1 MNSEE
6 VRRALWRRGYEIIE
20 ECPIERV
27 IVPKGGEFLDEY
39 YQRLFNYRFRRFLG
53 DLLLFRKDD
62 YIDCE
67 TLFSRWKKDE
77 VEEQWNFLLKAHI
90 IESLKEDQYL
100 FSYFYLDNF
109 GETLEWFISEIFK
122 REFYMPTIW
131 GIKIKEIK
139 GGGDFDILSILE
151 NNLLYV
157 ECKTSPPNNIRLREI
172 WEFLRRREVLK
183 PKITIFFIDTT
194 LKIERNIIENICS
207 LLERRFM
214 KSKKINVF
222 SLKDG
227 VYAFDNGI
235 YIMQSKG
242 DIIKNFQVVFRHFLD
257 G

>member
-1 MNSEE
+1 MDSEE

-27 IVPKGGEFLDEY
+27 ILPREKEFLDEY
-39 YQRLFNYRFRRFLG
+39 YQKLFNYRFRRFLG
-53 DLLLFRKDD
+53 DLLLFKKDN

-77 VEEQWNFLLKAHI
+77 VEEHWNFLSKTHI
-90 IESLKEDQYL
+90 IENFEDQYL
-100 FSYFYLDNF
+100 FYYYHLDNL
-109 GETLEWFISEIFK
+109 GETLEWFISEILK
-122 REFYMPTIW
+122 KEFYMPTIW
-131 GIKIKEIK
+131 GVKIKEIK

-157 ECKTSPPNNIRLREI
+157 ECKSSPPNNIRLREI

-194 LKIERNIIENICS
+194 LKIERNIIENIYS
-207 LLERRFM
+207 LLKKRFM
-214 KSKKINVF
+214 KSKEINIF
-222 SLKDG
+222 TLKEG
-227 VYAFDNGI
+227 VYTFDDGI

-242 DIIKNFQVVFRHFLD
+242 DIIRNFQMIFRHFLD